1 MAEYYDWLK
10 AFHLIFVIFWM
21 AGLLYLP
28 RLYVYHS
35 QVKKDSDQDIL
46 FRLME
51 KRLLRIIM
59 NPAMIISII
68 LGLLIAYIYGFK
80 NLGIWFHIKMSLV
93 LILTYYHHFLGK
105 VRKAF
110 ESGNNQYSSKF
121 FRVINEVPGLIM
133 VITVILVIVKPFS

>member
-80 NLGIWFHIKMSLV
+80 NLFKRSDHTS
-93 LILTYYHHFLGK
+93 
-105 VRKAF
+105 
-110 ESGNNQYSSKF
+110 
-121 FRVINEVPGLIM
+121 
-133 VITVILVIVKPFS
+133 

>member
-35 QVKKDSDQDIL
+35 QVKQAGEQDIL
-46 FRLME
+46 FQLME

-68 LGLLIAYIYGFK
+68 LGLCLAYIYGFK
-80 NLGIWFHIKMSLV
+80 NLGIWFHVKMT
-93 LILTYYHHFLGK
+93 LILLMVYYHHFLAK
-105 VRKAF
+105 VRKSF
-110 ESGNNQYSSKF
+110 EFGTNKYSSNF
-121 FRVINEVPGLIM
+121 FRVINEVPGVIM
-133 VITVILVIVKPFS
+133 IAVVILVVVKPFS

>member
-1 MAEYYDWLK
+1 MAEYYDWFK

-35 QVKKDSDQDIL
+35 QVKQGSDQDIL
-46 FRLME
+46 FQLME
-51 KRLLRIIM
+51 RRLLRIIM

-80 NLGIWFHIKMSLV
+80 NLGVWFHIKMTLV
-93 LILTYYHHFLGK
+93 LILVYYHHFLAK
-105 VRKAF
+105 VRKYF
-110 ESGNNQYSSKF
+110 EKGENKYSSNF

-133 VITVILVIVKPFS
+133 VVTVILVIVKPFS